1 MFWVLPLPSPVRMF
15 FGYSQSLMRS
25 YLTKTYLYD
34 FLSFLSV
41 DCGADLKEG
50 DDDNAGG
57 TAPKSGSKNTGGSS
71 SREKSASSSSGA
83 VLSGDVT
90 STKPLPLDKR
100 ARFGANLFLLSGI
113 ELAHVIMKLEQQ
125 CPHVLEQLTEEVE
138 LEDDAIN
145 SDDKAISPKLE
156 INLDAIEPALFD
168 ELSAYVLEKVGTK
181 GHADEEEDNM
191 VETSSSASVGR
202 PKKKKKT

>member
-1 MFWVLPLPSPVRMF
+1 M
-15 FGYSQSLMRS
+15 
-25 YLTKTYLYD
+25 
-34 FLSFLSV
+34 

-50 DDDNAGG
+50 DDGASGE
-57 TAPKSGSKNTGGSS
+57 TAPISGGRDTGSGSSKDNKSAAASSAISS
-71 SREKSASSSSGA
+71 SGGGASSS
-83 VLSGDVT
+83 T
-90 STKPLPLDKR
+90 EPLPLDKR

-125 CPHVLEQLTEEVE
+125 CPQVLEQLTEEVE

-168 ELSAYVLEKVGTK
+168 ELSAYVLERVGSK
-181 GHADEEEDNM
+181 GHTEEEANM
-191 VETSSSASVGR
+191 EETSTSASSGR